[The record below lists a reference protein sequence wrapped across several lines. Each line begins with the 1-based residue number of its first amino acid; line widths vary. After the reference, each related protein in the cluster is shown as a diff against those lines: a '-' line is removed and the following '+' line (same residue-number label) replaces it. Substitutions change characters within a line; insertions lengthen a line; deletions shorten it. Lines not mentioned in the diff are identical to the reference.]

1 MNNTDNYKILRLK
14 GLHMSKLQT
23 FAQFFE
29 MMNTMDADTMTAL
42 VEKHLSDE
50 ELEYFVRHLEDFYG
64 IEEEEELGNLAQI
77 MVTGYLAAKS
87 EQGQLQ

>member
-1 MNNTDNYKILRLK
+1 
-14 GLHMSKLQT
+14 MSSKRTASLG
-23 FAQFFE
+23 QFFE
-29 MMNTMDADTMTAL
+29 MMNEMDADQMTAL

-50 ELEYFVRHLEDFYG
+50 DLELFVRHLEDFYG

-87 EQGQLQ
+87 ELGQLQ

>member
-1 MNNTDNYKILRLK
+1 
-14 GLHMSKLQT
+14 MSKIQT
-23 FAQFFE
+23 FTQFFE
-29 MMNTMDADTMTAL
+29 MMNNMDADTMTAL

-50 ELEYFVRHLEDFYG
+50 ELEHFVRHLEDFYG
-64 IEEEEELGNLAQI
+64 IEEEEELGHLAQI

>member
-1 MNNTDNYKILRLK
+1 
-14 GLHMSKLQT
+14 MSKLQSFT
-23 FAQFFE
+23 QFFE
-29 MMNTMDADTMTAL
+29 MMDKMDADTMTAL

-64 IEEEEELGNLAQI
+64 IEEDEELGNLAQI
-77 MVTGYLAAKS
+77 MVTGYLAAKF